1 LLIVRLF
8 FRLQLGVFALM
19 AVLLVAFGW
28 AQVAREKDLFVSD
41 TMSDNRTIARWL
53 SLAASRAWV
62 ESGEAGAAR
71 FIATANAGSSGA
83 RAKISPLPTGQAVE
97 RGISATV
104 ERDAAGLETVV
115 VKAPI
120 LIDAEP
126 VAVLEV
132 DESMAARDV
141 YVNRSIWRQV
151 EFGCGLMVSAIL
163 LSAILG
169 YYLVGRPVGRIV
181 RRARLAGQGDLSSR
195 LAPTARDEF
204 GQIGRA
210 IDGMCEQIEAAQ
222 SSERNATRSQ
232 ILAME
237 QLRHAERLVVVGAL
251 STGIAH
257 ELGTPLNVVQIRAG
271 AIERGEE
278 TGDEAAASARI
289 IGEQTLRMARIIR
302 DLLDFA
308 RPRVPERRST
318 DLVAL
323 AQRTMDLLRP
333 IARKH
338 GVALSAPHARES
350 AVNALVDSAQIE
362 QVVSNL
368 LMNAIQARYSAECSP
383 CVWVSVD
390 EVLADPIGRGV
401 SKRYGRLV
409 VQDNGRGIPADLL
422 ARIFEPFVTTKPAG
436 QGTGLGLTVS
446 ESLVREHGG
455 WVFAESRVE
464 KGSTFTVYLP
474 SEGEEVGASR

>member
-1 LLIVRLF
+1 VRLF
-8 FRLQLGVFALM
+8 FRLQLAVFTLM
-19 AVLLVAFGW
+19 AVLLVTFGW

-53 SLAASRAWV
+53 SLAASRAWADGGEPGV
-62 ESGEAGAAR
+62 ES
-71 FIATANAGSSGA
+71 FIAAANAGSSGA
-83 RAKISPLPTGQAVE
+83 RAKIAPLSPGQAVE

-104 ERDAAGLETVV
+104 ERDAAGSETVV
-115 VKAPI
+115 VRAPI
-120 LIDAEP
+120 LIEAQP

-132 DESMAARDV
+132 DESMMARDA

-151 EFGCGLMVSAIL
+151 EFGCGLMISAIL
-163 LSAILG
+163 LSAVLG

-195 LAPTARDEF
+195 LAPTGHDEL

-210 IDGMCEQIEAAQ
+210 IDGMCQQIEAAQ

-271 AIERGEE
+271 AIERREE
-278 TGDEAAASARI
+278 IGDEAIVSARI
-289 IGEQTLRMARIIR
+289 IGEQTARMARIIR

-308 RPRVPERRST
+308 RPRVPERTPT

-323 AQRTMDLLRP
+323 GQRTMELLRP

-338 GVALSAPHARES
+338 GVTLTASSAREP
-350 AVNALVDSAQIE
+350 AVTALVDSAQIE

-368 LMNAIQARYSAECSP
+368 LMNAIQAQYSVGCVP
-383 CVWVSVD
+383 CVSLSVD
-390 EVLADPIGRGV
+390 EVLADPIRRGV
-401 SKRYGRLV
+401 SKRYGRLI

-455 WVFAESRVE
+455 WIFAESRVD

-474 SEGEEVGASR
+474 SEGKEVGISQ